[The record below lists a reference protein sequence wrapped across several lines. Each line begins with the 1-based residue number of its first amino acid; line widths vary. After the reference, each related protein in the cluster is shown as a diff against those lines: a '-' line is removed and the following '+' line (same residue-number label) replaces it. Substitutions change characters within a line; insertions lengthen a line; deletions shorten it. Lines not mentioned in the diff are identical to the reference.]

1 MKQFLSNV
9 DWYGVTITLLIFVF
23 LALIIGVGFFGRL
36 ILFPT
41 LGYVWTL
48 VVCIPLAI
56 IIAMVFLEIL
66 LRY

>member
-23 LALIIGVGFFGRL
+23 VALIIGVGFFGRL
-36 ILFPT
+36 ILLPVI
-41 LGYVWTL
+41 GYVWAL
-48 VVCIPLAI
+48 VVCVPLAI
-56 IIAMVFLEIL
+56 IITLAFLEIL